1 MSFYIYSHSRNY
13 DCATKAISI
22 SIQSSEEN
30 TSTSY
35 WYMTTMIQYIQGL
48 IFSVRKFTED
58 SD

>member
-30 TSTSY
+30 TSY

>member
-1 MSFYIYSHSRNY
+1 MSLYICSHSRNY

-30 TSTSY
+30 TSY